1 MICCENVVD
10 ITMSFFGNF
19 LFVSAEGNYR
29 FFILFIYLFIL
40 LWSVW
45 LETTLTFLFLQIER
59 TRGVR
64 L

>member
-40 LWSVW
+40 L
-45 LETTLTFLFLQIER
+45 
-59 TRGVR
+59 
-64 L
+64 